1 MEKSSNTLSWALNF
15 SSSAGSESTVY
26 NYLVYDSTDTG
37 NLVQLT
43 TVRQGTH
50 SLNLASFG
58 LAAGTHVL
66 YVKAVGQP
74 LILNQMSN
82 GVSYY
87 VP

>member
-1 MEKSSNTLSWALNF
+1 MYDY
-15 SSSAGSESTVY
+15 V
-26 NYLVYDSTDTG
+26 VYDSTNTS
-37 NLVQLT
+37 NLVQLAT
-43 TVRQGTH
+43 IRQGTH
-50 SLNLASFG
+50 SLNLSNFK

>member
-1 MEKSSNTLSWALNF
+1 LA
-15 SSSAGSESTVY
+15 
-26 NYLVYDSTDTG
+26 
-37 NLVQLT
+37 

-50 SLNLASFG
+50 SLNLGSFN

-74 LILNQMSN
+74 MILNKISN